1 VNKTIKNMALVGAFL
16 LSAPQALAGLIT
28 NGNFGSTGACN
39 LSGWDVDDFDG
50 NVSVI
55 DSGVCS
61 ANLSVDDDFYYSQI
75 SQGLSFANDTDYVLS
90 VDFNLGTTLNQD
102 VFDDFFAIDLINAD
116 FDYFE
121 LFSWDIIGAESF
133 TRFFSI
139 SADDL
144 TTYTDQ
150 NWSLSLSLNDEFWD
164 DGGDTN
170 SSFVS
175 INNVFIEEAV
185 TDVPEPSSLAIFALG
200 FAGLMSRRKLA
211 NELVRKS
218 IKK

>member
-1 VNKTIKNMALVGAFL
+1 MKISIKDIALLGAFL
-16 LSAPQALAGLIT
+16 ISAPQAFAGVLT
-28 NGNFGSTGACN
+28 NGDFGASGACN
-39 LSGWDVDDFDG
+39 LAGWSVDDADG
-50 NVSVI
+50 DVSVVS
-55 DSGVCS
+55 SGTCF

-75 SQGLSFANDTDYVLS
+75 SQGLSFDSGTDYILS
-90 VDFNLGTTLNQD
+90 VDFNLGTTPNND
-102 VFDDFFAIDLINAD
+102 IFDDFFAIDLINAD
-116 FDYFE
+116 YEYFE
-121 LFSWDIIGAESF
+121 LFSWDIFGAESITKLITF
-133 TRFFSI
+133 NT
-139 SADDL
+139 DEL
-144 TTYTDQ
+144 TTYSDQ

-164 DGGDTN
+164 DGDDTN

-200 FAGLMSRRKLA
+200 FAGLLSRRKIA